1 MSDRAYGRLKERFE
15 IEAGTLRHMS
25 DTDLEQRA
33 QELQQKLGLA
43 PEERIVQLERELEE
57 ARALL
62 PAADDSKVN

>member
-1 MSDRAYGRLKERFE
+1 
-15 IEAGTLRHMS
+15 MS